1 MTTTSYTMTETTS
14 TIDAATAYLDEEIDS
29 SGEGD
34 LTYEIGTIFKSL
46 FATDRCITPRD
57 AAHQIDAVY
66 SDIWFPMDP
75 TFRFRPDKGMPG
87 YLGTLNEFIF
97 TLARL
102 LRYDD
107 IRQDTLFLLI
117 LEILELPPR
126 AAQIWDEDCK
136 LYKHNPMF
144 NLNMDDDWNMNSIPD
159 SMLDE
164 DDTTSASDIQEKCD
178 DYMNY
183 SAFLAR
189 CTGAGLYKNKT
200 TDSGYKYC
208 TYGIDDGLEKDMPQG
223 IIRKSRILVAAN
235 YVLLSGRPV
244 RDFCYSYPSDSDR
257 GKMERDMWNSWKERF
272 KVVADSQDE
281 DPEIKEVTRK
291 AHKIMVD
298 Y

>member
-1 MTTTSYTMTETTS
+1 
-14 TIDAATAYLDEEIDS
+14 
-29 SGEGD
+29 
-34 LTYEIGTIFKSL
+34 
-46 FATDRCITPRD
+46 
-57 AAHQIDAVY
+57 
-66 SDIWFPMDP
+66 
-75 TFRFRPDKGMPG
+75 
-87 YLGTLNEFIF
+87 
-97 TLARL
+97 
-102 LRYDD
+102 
-107 IRQDTLFLLI
+107 
-117 LEILELPPR
+117 
-126 AAQIWDEDCK
+126 
-136 LYKHNPMF
+136 
-144 NLNMDDDWNMNSIPD
+144 
-159 SMLDE
+159 MLDE